1 MRSGIWFNAV
11 GGVLRRLE
19 WVAIACGA
27 LCIAAIMT
35 IAGADVLARY
45 AFNRPLAWSYDLIS
59 LFLLTGVFYLS
70 LADTQ
75 RAGEHI
81 AVDLLH
87 NRVGE
92 RWRHAMYALA
102 YGLSLP
108 VVWVMMTAS
117 YRSTR
122 RAFVNNEVL
131 MGAVAWPTW
140 IASCIIA
147 FGLTLLL
154 LRLAHSFAGHSFS
167 VITAHDVIALP
178 KTTGS
183 HGEA

>member
-1 MRSGIWFNAV
+1 MNWFEKTSR
-11 GGVLRRLE
+11 VLRYLE
-19 WVAIACGA
+19 WTAICCGA
-27 LCIAAIMT
+27 LCTLAIMW

-45 AFNRPLAWSYDLIS
+45 ALNRPIAWSYDLIS

-75 RAGEHI
+75 RSGEHI

-87 NRVGE
+87 NRASA
-92 RWRHAMYALA
+92 RQRHVMYAVA
-102 YGLSLP
+102 YAVSLP
-108 VVWVMMTAS
+108 IVWMMMMGS
-117 YRSTR
+117 YRSAR

-140 IASCIIA
+140 IASFIVA
-147 FGLTLLL
+147 LGLTLLL
-154 LRLAHSFAGHSFS
+154 LRLLHSFVGHTLSAA
-167 VITAHDVIALP
+167 VHADLVPLP

-183 HGEA
+183 HGDLAP